1 MPHGAQVVTIRIRLA
16 PQDVR
21 ALRRARADG
30 IPSSELIRRG
40 LRSAA
45 AQYYGGHRRPPRV
58 GLFVSTDPHLGEES
72 QLYKAFRE

>member
-1 MPHGAQVVTIRIRLA
+1 MARRVVTIRIRLA
-16 PQDVR
+16 PEDVR

-40 LRSAA
+40 LRIAA
-45 AQYYGGHRRPPRV
+45 AQYYGDHRRPPRV

>member
-16 PQDVR
+16 PEDVR